1 VAGFSATGG
10 RRGLEVSMSDLQ
22 SWVSDP
28 EL

>member
-10 RRGLEVSMSDLQ
+10 RCGREVSMSDLQ
-22 SWVSDP
+22 RWVSDP